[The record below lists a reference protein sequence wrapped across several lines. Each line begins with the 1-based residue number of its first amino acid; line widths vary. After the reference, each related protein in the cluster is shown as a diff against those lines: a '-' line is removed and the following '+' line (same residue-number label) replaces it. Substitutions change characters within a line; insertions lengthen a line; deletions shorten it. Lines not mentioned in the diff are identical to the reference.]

1 MQQSQK
7 TDRMRIVFVST
18 FETACR
24 PIELGRKDARKVLAE
39 AGIGF
44 ESGQPP
50 DSAKCGVGL
59 VGNSP
64 VRFLRE
70 DRISE

>member
-1 MQQSQK
+1 MQQSLK

-18 FETACR
+18 PETACR

-44 ESGQPP
+44 EAEQPP
-50 DSAKCGVGL
+50 DSAKEDG
-59 VGNSP
+59 GN
-64 VRFLRE
+64 V
-70 DRISE
+70 

>member
-44 ESGQPP
+44 EAGQPP
-50 DSAKCGVGL
+50 DSAK
-59 VGNSP
+59 
-64 VRFLRE
+64 
-70 DRISE
+70 